1 MSIFLILQVCVQD
14 FAQKMLDWKAHGF
27 PELGDLGGMGIGA
40 TTLAVLRDK
49 TFVTDPHK
57 VFVTAT
63 LSIKS
68 MKLLLKT
75 TDLLVHNFKIFCTG
89 IYVHVGFTY
98 VYICKCMM
106 WAVHILLTKL
116 RSFKSASYF
125 RNLHFLLCLLAAF
138 TCWENSG
145 CNVAPNGGVM
155 RTSVVGTNCWWD
167 TEHVVKNALSFV
179 KCTHHDPRFEAEIL
193 SLSLHLSLVFP
204 PHSHP

>member
-1 MSIFLILQVCVQD
+1 MCVQD

-75 TDLLVHNFKIFCTG
+75 TDLLVHNFKIFL
-89 IYVHVGFTY
+89 Y
-98 VYICKCMM
+98 
-106 WAVHILLTKL
+106 
-116 RSFKSASYF
+116 
-125 RNLHFLLCLLAAF
+125 RNLHS
-138 TCWENSG
+138 CW
-145 CNVAPNGGVM
+145 
-155 RTSVVGTNCWWD
+155 
-167 TEHVVKNALSFV
+167 
-179 KCTHHDPRFEAEIL
+179 
-193 SLSLHLSLVFP
+193 LHICVHLQMYDVSSAYPFNKA
-204 PHSHP
+204 